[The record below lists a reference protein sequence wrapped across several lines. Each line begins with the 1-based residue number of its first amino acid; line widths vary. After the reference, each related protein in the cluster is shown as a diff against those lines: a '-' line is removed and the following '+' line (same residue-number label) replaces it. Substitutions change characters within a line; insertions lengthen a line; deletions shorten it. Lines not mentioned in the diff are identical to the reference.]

1 MSITT
6 KTGDGG
12 QTSLYSG
19 QRVWKDD
26 LRVDA
31 YGSLDELDAHIGDA
45 CHLIDDPSLVEKLRQ
60 VQNLLYRAMGQLA
73 TIGEGFPYPICAS
86 DTDLLTGLIQTFE
99 AETPIQGFVIPGSLP
114 SSARLDI
121 CRTIARRAERRVI
134 SLNRHE
140 PVNPHLMGLVNRLSD
155 LFYIMARHIEDR
167 AGALTYK
174 TRPEQS
180 GCPGNED

>member
-6 KTGDGG
+6 KTGDAG

-45 CHLIDDPSLVEKLRQ
+45 CHKLEEPELVEFLRQ

-73 TIGEGFPYPICAS
+73 TLGDGFPYPICP
-86 DTDLLTGLIQTFE
+86 TDVDLITTAIHDLE
-99 AETPIQGFVIPGSLP
+99 AKTPIKGFVVPGVLP
-114 SSARLDI
+114 ASAKLDI

-134 SLNRHE
+134 ALNRNE
-140 PVNPHLMGLVNRLSD
+140 PVDPHLMGFVNRLSD
-155 LFYIMARHIEDR
+155 LFYIMARHVEDL

-174 TRPEQS
+174 TKPEEQ
-180 GCPGNED
+180 GCSSLEG

>member
-19 QRVWKDD
+19 QRVWKDE

-31 YGSLDELDAHIGDA
+31 YGTLDELDAHIGDA
-45 CHLIDDPSLVEKLRQ
+45 CHLIEDDELVQSLRG

-73 TIGEGFPYPICAS
+73 TLGEGFPYPICA
-86 DTDLLTGLIQTFE
+86 TDAEQLTFMIHGLEEQ
-99 AETPIQGFVIPGSLP
+99 TPITGFVIPGSLP
-114 SSARLDI
+114 ASARLDI

-134 SLNRHE
+134 ALNRQE

-155 LFYIMARHIEDR
+155 FFYILARHLEDR
-167 AGALTYK
+167 AGVLTYK
-174 TRPEQS
+174 SKPEQP
-180 GCPGNED
+180 GCLS